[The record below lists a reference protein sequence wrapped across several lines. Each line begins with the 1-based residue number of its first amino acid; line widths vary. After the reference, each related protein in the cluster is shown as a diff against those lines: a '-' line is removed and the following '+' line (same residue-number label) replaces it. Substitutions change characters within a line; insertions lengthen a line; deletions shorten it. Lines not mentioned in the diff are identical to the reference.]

1 MIYGKKSKD
10 ELYSCHEQNEKKRCP
25 KCGSLETKKN
35 GFIHSEILSE
45 RGKVKRKSQRF
56 LCKSCGISFTDHGYG
71 VRKKTSDTV
80 REKAVRD
87 YALTKS
93 SLSEVSKR
101 FQVSKMTILNWM
113 NEIETLYPA
122 IELIKDNREWSGL
135 LTVDGKEIRI
145 RKVRKTI
152 LVCCDAMN
160 GKPIYYGVYDSE
172 NKQNSEAFCKQVKE
186 IYPVEVIGITSDF
199 GRGKCF
205 TGVMEKVFPGI
216 PHQICNVHFKKY
228 VWLFLPRTKKS
239 KYFWRNKVLK
249 WIIGQILDASTR
261 SESLEWLNVFKHWI
275 PFFRASYHKR
285 FIRSVLKNYSLLT
298 MHLDHPSMPTTS
310 NVSENLNRQLE
321 RKLKNTDGFK
331 TEKSLNAFLRS
342 GLQNID

>member
-1 MIYGKKSKD
+1 MDLHIAK
-10 ELYSCHEQNEKKRCP
+10 L
-25 KCGSLETKKN
+25 
-35 GFIHSEILSE
+35 LSE

-152 LVCCDAMN
+152 LGM
-160 GKPIYYGVYDSE
+160 
-172 NKQNSEAFCKQVKE
+172 
-186 IYPVEVIGITSDF
+186 
-199 GRGKCF
+199 
-205 TGVMEKVFPGI
+205 
-216 PHQICNVHFKKY
+216 
-228 VWLFLPRTKKS
+228 L
-239 KYFWRNKVLK
+239 
-249 WIIGQILDASTR
+249 
-261 SESLEWLNVFKHWI
+261 
-275 PFFRASYHKR
+275 
-285 FIRSVLKNYSLLT
+285 
-298 MHLDHPSMPTTS
+298 
-310 NVSENLNRQLE
+310 
-321 RKLKNTDGFK
+321 
-331 TEKSLNAFLRS
+331 
-342 GLQNID
+342 